1 MFMFIC
7 VIIMRMYVFVVICVC
22 VCSIVVIVIIGCGLC
37 GFRLLGIFRGLVRK
51 WGGVGS
57 LMILYRLFVILC
69 LFC

>member
-1 MFMFIC
+1 MFMFILA
-7 VIIMRMYVFVVICVC
+7 MRMYVFVVICVS

-57 LMILYRLFVILC
+57 LMILYSLFVILC

>member
-1 MFMFIC
+1 MFMFILA
-7 VIIMRMYVFVVICVC
+7 MRMYVFVVICVS